1 MKKKRTPKLV
11 LFSLSIMLLFTPQ
24 LIAQEASISDTSV
37 VSNNSKSKKNKVI
50 HQKQKD
56 WNIFLTTYYTSRKIK
71 GDITRENALT
81 GGGSSNLLATGNTL
95 DLNKSNGFMYGL
107 GLSYKRWFLGLT
119 YMPSMFNDQGNGY
132 SYFDLEGQDGT
143 GILTKVATKT
153 NVNINMYLANIMY
166 EAVRT
171 KHTSFKAG
179 IGVGASSVIF
189 DVTPQDSIV
198 KGIGYNHTQPFGY
211 ITLNMATNYKGFLFS
226 ANTNGVMMTI
236 DGINITYL
244 DFTTQLGYRV
254 YQDYFNIDIIVGY
267 RMVNFA
273 ISGSEQTDGP
283 PPVTHTYGVDLTLE
297 GLFFGITLSY

>member
-1 MKKKRTPKLV
+1 MKKQRTLKVV
-11 LFSLSIMLLFTPQ
+11 LFNLAIMLLFSPQ
-24 LIAQEASISDTSV
+24 LIAQQNSISDSSA

-71 GDITRENALT
+71 GDITRENALA
-81 GGGSSNLLATGNTL
+81 GGSSSNLLATGNTL
-95 DLNKSNGFMYGL
+95 DLNRSNGFMYGL
-107 GLSYKRWFLGLT
+107 GASYKHWFLGLT
-119 YMPSMFNDQGNGY
+119 YMPSRFNDQGNGY
-132 SYFDLEGQDGT
+132 SYFDLEGPDGS
-143 GILTKVATKT
+143 GVLTKMATKT
-153 NVNINMYLANIMY
+153 EVNINMYLANIMY

-198 KGIGYNHTQPFGY
+198 KGIGYNNTQPFGY
-211 ITLNMATNYKGFLFS
+211 ITLNMATNYKRFLFS
-226 ANTNGVMMTI
+226 ANTNGVMMTLKGV
-236 DGINITYL
+236 DINYL
-244 DFTTQLGYRV
+244 DFTTQLGYRA
-254 YQDYFNIDIIVGY
+254 YQDYFNLDIIVGY

-273 ISGSEQTDGP
+273 ISGSEETDGP
-283 PPVTHTYGVDLTLE
+283 PPVTHIYNVDLTLE